1 MIPKE
6 MKVPQNLRR
15 VTETITVDGQFQIM
29 AGTLGYLLGFTSES
43 GEQIPRA
50 SFTSLCESYQF
61 DVTHVPSD
69 CFKSV

>member
-6 MKVPQNLRR
+6 MKTPQNLRR

-29 AGTLGYLLGFTSES
+29 AGTLGYLLGFVSES
-43 GEQIPRA
+43 GDQTPRA

-61 DVTHVPSD
+61 DVTHVPGHY
-69 CFKSV
+69 FKSV